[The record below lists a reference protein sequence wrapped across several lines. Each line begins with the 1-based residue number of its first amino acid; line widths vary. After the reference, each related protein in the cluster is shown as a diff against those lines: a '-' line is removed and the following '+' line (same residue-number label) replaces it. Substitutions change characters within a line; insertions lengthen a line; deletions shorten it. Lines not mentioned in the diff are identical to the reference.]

1 MELGNRILNAIS
13 HSTLNS
19 NLQRLFSSVR
29 SLGTVS
35 SISASFAKV
44 NLSKA
49 GLPSGS
55 SFGGGRYG
63 LGEVSE
69 FVIIEGERA
78 AVFGRITEVR
88 LPEKERLSVEDEAG
102 VGVEVHA
109 LAFVQLLASVSL
121 ESLKVISG
129 IETYPRLGDKVYAA
143 PHSFI
148 AKIPELMEI
157 NEDGEV
163 PKSQIILRI
172 GHIKNAPETTID
184 IRPEKLFGR
193 HCAILGAT
201 GGGKSY
207 TLARVVEECQKHR
220 CKALLLDA
228 TGEYRELAGSIEHRH
243 FGSPFDQA
251 AESKKASI
259 PPTSFLEQDFIA
271 LFEPSGKVQGPK
283 LRAAIRSLKLAEI
296 VPEAA
301 EDGIIMKHGK
311 KHKDTARLEYK
322 YSDQLE
328 DPKQEFKPENLVKQI
343 VQECVKYN
351 GNNPGIEDD
360 WNFNF
365 CLPMITRISGI
376 LTSEALAPVFKD
388 TTNPVNE
395 VIDTFLDSNTRLLRF
410 CMSGLL
416 SDFNAKEVIT
426 NAIGRN
432 LLERGRAGAF
442 RDQPLIVFLDEAHSF
457 IGRAFGSEEYRMRL
471 DAFEVI
477 AKEGRK
483 YGLNLCVAT
492 QRPRDLPEGVISQMG
507 TLLVHRL
514 TNDRDR
520 EMVERACGEIDR
532 SASSFLPNL
541 QPGEAA
547 LLGVD
552 FPIPMTIQIALPVA
566 KPKSDGANYQLHW
579 APKEAA
585 EIQE

>member
-1 MELGNRILNAIS
+1 MNNKIPNTNL
-13 HSTLNS
+13 S
-19 NLQRLFSSVR
+19 NKLPRLFSAPR
-29 SLGTVS
+29 CLGTVS
-35 SISASFAKV
+35 TISASFAKV

-69 FVIIEGERA
+69 FVLIEGERA
-78 AVFGRITEVR
+78 SVFGRITEVR
-88 LPEKERLSVEDEAG
+88 LPERERLSVEDEAG

-121 ESLKVISG
+121 ETLKVISG
-129 IETYPRLGDKVYAA
+129 IEIYPRLGDKVYAA

-148 AKIPELMEI
+148 AQIPELMAI
-157 NEDGEV
+157 KSDGETTANRV
-163 PKSQIILRI
+163 VLRL
-172 GHIKNAPETTID
+172 GHIKNAPETSIS

-207 TLARVVEECQKHR
+207 TLARIVEECQKHQ
-220 CKALLLDA
+220 CKAILLDA
-228 TGEYRELAGSIEHRH
+228 TGEYRDLAGSIEHWH
-243 FGSPFDQA
+243 LGIPFETAIGS
-251 AESKKASI
+251 EEASV

-296 VPEAA
+296 CPNEATN
-301 EDGIIMKHGK
+301 GLIKKKGK
-311 KHKDTARLEYK
+311 TQKEIGRI
-322 YSDQLE
+322 
-328 DPKQEFKPENLVKQI
+328 EFKNSEALENPKNAFNPHNLANQI
-343 VQECVKYN
+343 VEECVRYN
-351 GNNPGIEDD
+351 GDAAGIDD
-360 WNFNF
+360 DFNFNF
-365 CLPMITRISGI
+365 CLPLITRISGI
-376 LTSEALAPVFKD
+376 LRSEALGPVFQSKGKPID
-388 TTNPVNE
+388 E
-395 VIDTFLDSNTRLLRF
+395 VIHEFEKGEAKILRF
-410 CMSGLL
+410 CMSGLMT
-416 SDFNAKEVIT
+416 DFNAKEVIT

-432 LLERGRAGAF
+432 LLSRARAGDF
-442 RDQPLIVFLDEAHSF
+442 RDRPMVVFLDEAHAF
-457 IGRAFGSEEYRMRL
+457 IGKAFGSEDFHTRL
-471 DAFEVI
+471 DAFEII

-483 YGLNLCVAT
+483 YGLNLCLAT

-507 TLLVHRL
+507 TLIVHRL
-514 TNDRDR
+514 TNDKDR

-552 FPIPMTIQIALPVA
+552 FPIPMTIQIAMPVA
-566 KPKSDGANYQLHW
+566 KPQSDGSDFQKNWNDPL
-579 APKEAA
+579 KSA
-585 EIQE
+585 E